1 VAKWRCGK
9 SGSKRKNGQ
18 ETTQEWPGSN
28 ARMARKQLKNGREAT
43 QEWPGN
49 NVRMARKQ
57 WKNEAEAMEEFIEK
71 MKVRKLFGQVR
82 KKS

>member
-18 ETTQEWPGSN
+18 ETTQEWPG
-28 ARMARKQLKNGREAT
+28 
-43 QEWPGN
+43 N
-49 NVRMARKQ
+49 NVRMAGKQ
-57 WKNEAEAMEEFIEK
+57 RKNEAEAMEEFIEK

>member
-18 ETTQEWPGSN
+18 ETTQEWQGS
-28 ARMARKQLKNGREAT
+28 
-43 QEWPGN
+43 
-49 NVRMARKQ
+49 NVRMAGKQ
-57 WKNEAEAMEEFIEK
+57 RKNEAEAMEEFIEK